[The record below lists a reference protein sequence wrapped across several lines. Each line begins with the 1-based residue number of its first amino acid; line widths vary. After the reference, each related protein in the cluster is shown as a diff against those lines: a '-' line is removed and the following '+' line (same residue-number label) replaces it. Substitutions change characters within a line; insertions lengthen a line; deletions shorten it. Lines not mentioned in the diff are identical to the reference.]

1 MRFLPT
7 KISDVILIKI
17 PKFGDYRGTFM
28 ETYHNKKFS
37 EGGISAEFVQD
48 NYASSQKNTLR
59 GLHYQLKFPQGK
71 LIRCF
76 QGEILD
82 IAVDIR
88 RSSSTFGQ
96 WVGEILSSENA
107 RQLYAPPGFAHGY
120 LVHSEHAEV
129 EYKCTDIYHPEDDY
143 GILWNDPEIGI
154 EWGVEHP
161 ILSGKDKQQPLLK
174 DVKEKLFK

>member
-1 MRFLPT
+1 MQFLPT
-7 KISDVILIKI
+7 KIPDVILVEV
-17 PKFGDYRGTFM
+17 PKFGDHRGFFM
-28 ETYHNKKFS
+28 ETYHNIKFS
-37 EGGISAEFVQD
+37 EGGITAKFIQD
-48 NYASSQKNTLR
+48 NHASSQKNILR

-71 LIRCF
+71 LVRCI

-88 RSSSTFGQ
+88 RSSPTFAG

-107 RQLYAPPGFAHGY
+107 RQLYVPPGFAHGY
-120 LVHSEHAEV
+120 VVYSDHAEV

-143 GILWNDPEIGI
+143 GILWNDPKIGI
-154 EWGVEHP
+154 DWGLEHP
-161 ILSGKDKQQPLLK
+161 ILSGKDKRQPLLK

>member
-1 MRFLPT
+1 MQFLPT
-7 KISDVILIKI
+7 KIPDVILVEV
-17 PKFGDYRGTFM
+17 PKFSDHRGFFM
-28 ETYHNKKFS
+28 EIYQAKKFNDS
-37 EGGISAEFVQD
+37 GITAKFVQD
-48 NYASSQKNTLR
+48 NLVSSQKNTLR

-71 LIRCF
+71 LIRCI

-88 RSSSTFGQ
+88 KSSSTFGE

-107 RQLYAPPGFAHGY
+107 RQLYIPPGFAHGY
-120 LVHSEHAEV
+120 TVYSEYAEV
-129 EYKCTDIYHPEDDY
+129 EYKCTELHHPEDDC

-161 ILSGKDKQQPLLK
+161 ILSKKDKQQPLLK

>member
-1 MRFLPT
+1 MQFLTTLIP
-7 KISDVILIKI
+7 DVILVEV
-17 PKFGDYRGTFM
+17 PKFGDHRGFFM
-28 ETYHNKKFS
+28 ETYQAKKFNDA
-37 EGGISAEFVQD
+37 GIAVKFIQD
-48 NYASSQKNTLR
+48 NHTFSQKNIIR

-71 LIRCF
+71 LIRCI

-88 RSSSTFGQ
+88 KSSSTFGK
-96 WVGEILSSENA
+96 WVGEILSSKNA
-107 RQLYAPPGFAHGY
+107 RQLYVPPGFAHGY
-120 LVHSEHAEV
+120 VVYSDHAEV

-143 GILWNDPEIGI
+143 GILWNDPKMGI

>member
-1 MRFLPT
+1 MQFLPT
-7 KISDVILIKI
+7 KIPDVILVEI
-17 PKFGDYRGTFM
+17 PKFGDQRGFFM
-28 ETYHNKKFS
+28 ETYQAKKFND
-37 EGGISAEFVQD
+37 GGIVVKFVQD
-48 NYASSQKNTLR
+48 NHTSSQKNILR

-71 LIRCF
+71 LIRCI

-88 RSSSTFGQ
+88 KSSSTFGE
-96 WVGEILSSENA
+96 WVGEILSSENS
-107 RQLYAPPGFAHGY
+107 RQLYVPPGFAHGY
-120 LVHSEHAEV
+120 VVRSDHAEV